1 MTRRNGTTTPGH
13 PLGRRK
19 LLAAGTALVGG
30 SLLPMPYLSRAR
42 AAEGPLKFW
51 QFYAPGG
58 AVPGQV
64 QWFQDMVKG
73 WNDSQEAKVELEYIP
88 TSQYINGT
96 KLQTAFAAGE
106 GPDIFLISPG
116 DFLRYHNGGALL
128 DLAPYVAAEVRADYY
143 DTAIATRLVDDG
155 LFGLP
160 MEVEPMAIY
169 YSVKAFK
176 EAGLGEADI
185 PKTWDQL
192 LEVAKKLTND
202 RRFGILFE
210 TNPGYYQNF
219 TWYPFLWQ
227 GGGEI
232 VGKDGKSGFN
242 SDAAKAALKF
252 WQDAVAQ
259 GVAPRKPL
267 GYGANDIAANLGSGF
282 CAMQNVG
289 IWGISALRNADP
301 NFEYGVF
308 KLPLPP
314 GGQDRTV
321 AGGWAF
327 VANANGRNTEAAGKF
342 CAWALG
348 SMEPDSVKRVA
359 DWCTKAKS
367 DMPPRKSAFAEA
379 TAAQAYGSGA
389 MKIFAEQVFPTARGE
404 PRVPPQVYKAI
415 SDAIQA
421 CQLNGE
427 DPGKRA
433 EMAAQQIDSFL
444 AGYDGAPIL

>member
-1 MTRRNGTTTPGH
+1 
-13 PLGRRK
+13 
-19 LLAAGTALVGG
+19 
-30 SLLPMPYLSRAR
+30 
-42 AAEGPLKFW
+42 
-51 QFYAPGG
+51 
-58 AVPGQV
+58 
-64 QWFQDMVKG
+64 
-73 WNDSQEAKVELEYIP
+73 
-88 TSQYINGT
+88 
-96 KLQTAFAAGE
+96 
-106 GPDIFLISPG
+106 
-116 DFLRYHNGGALL
+116 
-128 DLAPYVAAEVRADYY
+128 
-143 DTAIATRLVDDG
+143 
-155 LFGLP
+155 
-160 MEVEPMAIY
+160 
-169 YSVKAFK
+169 
-176 EAGLGEADI
+176 
-185 PKTWDQL
+185 
-192 LEVAKKLTND
+192 
-202 RRFGILFE
+202 
-210 TNPGYYQNF
+210 
-219 TWYPFLWQ
+219 
-227 GGGEI
+227 
-232 VGKDGKSGFN
+232 
-242 SDAAKAALKF
+242 
-252 WQDAVAQ
+252 VAQ

-327 VANANGRNTEAAGKF
+327 VANANGRDTEAAGKF

-348 SMEPDSVKRVA
+348 SMEPGSVKRVA

-389 MKIFAEQVFPTARGE
+389 MKSFAEQVFPTARGE